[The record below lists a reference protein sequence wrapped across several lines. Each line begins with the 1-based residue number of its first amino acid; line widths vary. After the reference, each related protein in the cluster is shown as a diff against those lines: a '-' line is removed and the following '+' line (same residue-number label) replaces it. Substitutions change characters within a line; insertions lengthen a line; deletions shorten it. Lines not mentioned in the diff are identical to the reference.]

1 MKYEPKLTL
10 ELLTTHIKNF
20 DPTKIIGGL
29 MNIPDN

>member
-1 MKYEPKLTL
+1 MKHEPKLTL
-10 ELLTTHIKNF
+10 ELLTSHIKTF